1 MTAVILH
8 LSDIHIKTARDLI
21 LKRAKSIAA
30 CVFSSLPSASQIFV
44 VVSGD
49 IVFSG
54 KVEEYVLAGIF
65 FGEIRGAILAEAELP
80 VSFVIVPGNHD
91 CDFDKNNSA
100 RKMLIK
106 SIDESEDPE
115 IDASVIEICTSIQGD
130 FFAFRDSLESNSE
143 VYGDSLWR
151 TTRFDV
157 EGKVLSF
164 ECLNVSWVSRL
175 KEEPGRL
182 YFPIEHYKADKSD
195 SVDIRLV
202 VMHHPLNW
210 FSQTIYKPFRAFL
223 RQTANIIISGH
234 EHQANVGIV
243 HDAESEKSAFVEG
256 CVLQGEKNLS
266 DSAFNVIVLD
276 VEVGQFASTRYAW
289 NGDMFKPTEEGSW
302 ADYHELP
309 AKQRNPFPIAE
320 SFLERLDDPGAFF
333 KHPSQVNIT
342 LSDIFVYPDLRKVG
356 GAEDKRRSFISAN
369 RLLSP
374 EVTEDG
380 ALVEGE
386 EKAGCTSLL
395 FQLYRQYHGRGFV
408 PILING
414 KDLRR
419 TTDAEINSAI
429 KHAVETQYGKIHVEA
444 FLQLPAGQKLLLID
458 GFDESSMKAAD
469 ARADLLCALKKRFGH
484 MVVTTGAMFEMREML
499 DGDVSRQLLAL
510 QHYQLQPFGYL
521 LRSQLIERWFSLGA
535 DGTVDEAAFI
545 GRCDQAERLMDVVMA
560 KTVVPSHPLYLL
572 TLLQSMEAGRSGDF
586 KESALG
592 YYYQYL
598 LTEAFQFSGV
608 KPEKLTEIFQYSAH
622 LAWEFHFQKKSEL
635 TKDELREF
643 NARFSKEWVTVDFST
658 CLEILLSA
666 RVLCRVGDDFKFR
679 YPYIYYYLKGHY
691 LSENL
696 LDLDVRA
703 YIGHC
708 TGHLYV
714 RDYANTVLFLAHHSN
729 DDFVLNSISGALHG
743 LFRAHAPITFDGD
756 TVGIKQLIEDS
767 PQLTYSGESPVE
779 HRKRRNQL
787 QDELDDGRNGHDG
800 LSEVEES
807 SPELSLI
814 AQMTMLF
821 KTTEILGQVLKNQ
834 YAKIPRARKVD
845 LLEDLFNGP
854 LRAIRD
860 FYSYL
865 EKNPDALLAEI
876 DAALLR
882 KGKVDKEEDRK
893 AIARRVV
900 ASLVQIITFSFLLRA
915 AQSVSSDSL
924 SEDVREV
931 VKKNPTL
938 AFRLIEVNIILDSPK
953 AIPRQKL
960 KQLHKDLSKD
970 LLGAR
975 LLQIMVLNRLYM
987 FKTSEQDMQW
997 LNGELNIGLGIQ
1009 HAITYQQ
1016 QTHRR
1021 VK

>member
-8 LSDIHIKTARDLI
+8 LSDIHIKSAKDPI

-30 CVFSSLPSASQIFV
+30 CLFSSLPSASKVFV

-49 IVFSG
+49 IAFSG
-54 KVEEYVLAGIF
+54 QADQYSLASTF
-65 FGEIRGAILAEAELP
+65 FEEIRAAILAEADLP

-91 CDFDKNNSA
+91 CNFDKNSSA

-106 SIDESEDPE
+106 SIDESENPE
-115 IDASVIEICTSIQGD
+115 IDASVIDACTSIQGD
-130 FFAFRDSLESNSE
+130 FFAFREALENNPNAH
-143 VYGDSLWR
+143 GDSLWR
-151 TTRFDV
+151 TAIYEV
-157 EGKVLSF
+157 EGRCLSF
-164 ECLNVSWVSRL
+164 ECLNVSWVSKL

-182 YFPIEHYKADKSD
+182 YFPVELYKAKKSS
-195 SVDIRLV
+195 SVDVRV
-202 VMHHPLNW
+202 VVLHHPLNW
-210 FSQTIYKPFRAFL
+210 FSQTIYKPFRTFL
-223 RQTANIIISGH
+223 RQRANIIISGH

-256 CVLQGEKNLS
+256 CVLQGDKNLS
-266 DSAFNVIVLD
+266 DSAFNVVVLD
-276 VEVGQFASTRYAW
+276 IDEGQFASTRFAW
-289 NGDMFKPTEEGSW
+289 IGDMYKPTEEGSW
-302 ADYHELP
+302 ADYHDLP
-309 AKQRNPFPIAE
+309 AKRANPFPIAE

-333 KHPSQVNIT
+333 KHPGQSNIT
-342 LSDIFVYPDLRKVG
+342 LSDIFVYPDLCKVG
-356 GAEDKRRSFISAN
+356 NGDDKRRSFFSSQ

-374 EVTEDG
+374 EVTADG

-395 FQLYRQYHGRGFV
+395 FELYRQYHGRGFV

-414 KDLRR
+414 KELRR
-419 TTDAEINSAI
+419 TTDTEINSAI
-429 KHAVETQYGKIHVEA
+429 KHAVEVQYGKSYVEA
-444 FLQLPAGQKLLLID
+444 FCQLPATQKLLLID
-458 GFDESSMKAAD
+458 HFDESSMKAAD
-469 ARADLLCALKKRFGH
+469 ARANLLCALKKRFGH

-499 DGDVSRQLLAL
+499 DGDASRQLLAL

-521 LRSQLIERWFSLGA
+521 LRTQLIERWFSLGA
-535 DGTVDEAAFI
+535 DGTVDEATFI
-545 GRCDQAERLMDVVMA
+545 AQCDQAERLMDVVMA

-598 LTEAFQFSGV
+598 LTEAFQLSGV

-622 LAWEFHFQKKSEL
+622 LAWEFHLQQKGEL

-643 NARFSKEWVTVDFST
+643 NDRFSKKWVTVDFSRR
-658 CLEILLSA
+658 LDILLAA
-666 RVLCRVGDDFKFR
+666 RVLCRVGDDYKFR

-696 LDLDVRA
+696 TDLDIRA

-708 TGHLYV
+708 TEHLYV
-714 RDYANTVLFLAHHSN
+714 RDHANTVLFLAHHSN
-729 DDFVLNSISGALHG
+729 DEFVLNSISGALHG
-743 LFRAHAPITFDGD
+743 LFRAHAPVTFEGD
-756 TVGIKQLIEDS
+756 TNGIKQLIKDA
-767 PQLTYSGESPVE
+767 PKLAYSGESPVE
-779 HRKRRNQL
+779 HRKRRNELHDQ
-787 QDELDDGRNGHDG
+787 LDDGHDG
-800 LSEVEES
+800 LSETEES

-814 AQMTMLF
+814 AQMTVLM

-834 YAKIPRARKVD
+834 YAKIPRTRKVD

-865 EKNPDALLAEI
+865 EKNPDSLVAEI
-876 DAALLR
+876 DAELLR
-882 KGKVDKEEDRK
+882 KGKVDKEDDRK

-900 ASLVQIITFSFLLRA
+900 ASLVQIITFAFVLRA
-915 AQSVSSDSL
+915 AQSANSDSL

-931 VKKNPTL
+931 VKKNSTL
-938 AFRLIEVNIILDSPK
+938 AFKLIELNIILDSPK

-960 KQLHKDLSKD
+960 KQLHKDVEKD
-970 LLGAR
+970 LVAAR

-987 FKTSEQDMQW
+987 FKTTEQDMQW
-997 LNGELNIGLGIQ
+997 LNGELKIDLGIQ
-1009 HAITYQQ
+1009 HAITYQEKS
-1016 QTHRR
+1016 RR
-1021 VK
+1021 LVK

>member
-1 MTAVILH
+1 MTSVILH
-8 LSDIHIKTARDLI
+8 LSDMHIKSAKDPI

-30 CVFSSLPSASQIFV
+30 CVFSSLPSASRVFV

-49 IVFSG
+49 IAFSG
-54 KVEEYVLAGIF
+54 QADQYALAATF
-65 FGEIRGAILAEAELP
+65 FDEIRSTILAEAELP
-80 VSFVIVPGNHD
+80 VSFVIAPGNHD

-106 SIDESEDPE
+106 SIDESDDPE
-115 IDASVIEICTSIQGD
+115 IDASVIETCTSIQGD
-130 FFAFRDSLESNSE
+130 FFAFRDALENNPE
-143 VYGDSLWR
+143 AYGDSLWR
-151 TTRFDV
+151 TARYEV
-157 EGKVLSF
+157 EGKSFSF
-164 ECLNVSWVSRL
+164 ECLNVSWVSKQ

-182 YFPIEHYKADKSD
+182 YFPVEHYKAEKSGG
-195 SVDIRLV
+195 VDVRFV
-202 VMHHPLNW
+202 VLHHPLNW
-210 FSQTIYKPFRAFL
+210 FSQTIYKPFKTFL

-243 HDAESEKSAFVEG
+243 HDSESEKSAFVEG
-256 CVLQGEKNLS
+256 CVLQGEKDLS
-266 DSAFNVIVLD
+266 DSAFNVVVLD
-276 VEVGQFASTRYAW
+276 LEVSQFASTRYAW
-289 NGDMFKPTEEGSW
+289 GGDMYKSSEEGSW
-302 ADYHELP
+302 ADYHDLP
-309 AKQRNPFPIAE
+309 AKRANPFPIAD

-333 KHPSQVNIT
+333 KHPGQTNIT
-342 LSDIFVYPDLRKVG
+342 LSDIFVFPDLRKVG
-356 GAEDKRRSFISAN
+356 NGEDKRRSFISAQ

-374 EVTEDG
+374 EVTADG

-395 FQLYRQYHGRGFV
+395 FELYRQYHGRGFV

-414 KDLRR
+414 KELRR
-419 TTDAEINSAI
+419 TADSEINSAI
-429 KHAVETQYGKIHVEA
+429 KHAVEVQYGKSHVEA
-444 FLQLPAGQKLLLID
+444 FCQLPATQKLLLID
-458 GFDESSMKAAD
+458 NFDDSSMKAAD

-499 DGDVSRQLLAL
+499 DGDASRQLLAL

-521 LRSQLIERWFSLGA
+521 LRSQLIERWFALGA
-535 DGTVDEAAFI
+535 DGTVDEATFI
-545 GRCDQAERLMDVVMA
+545 AQCDQAERLMDVVMA

-598 LTEAFQFSGV
+598 LTEAFQLSGV
-608 KPEKLTEIFQYSAH
+608 KPNKLTEIFQYSAH
-622 LAWEFHFQKKSEL
+622 LAWEFHFRKKSEL

-643 NARFSKEWVTVDFST
+643 NDRFSKQWVTVDFSRR
-658 CLEILLSA
+658 LDILLAA
-666 RVLCRVGDDFKFR
+666 RVLCRVGDDYKFR
-679 YPYIYYYLKGHY
+679 YPYIYYYLKGHF

-696 LDLDVRA
+696 SDLDIRA

-708 TGHLYV
+708 TEHLYV
-714 RDYANTVLFLAHHSN
+714 RDHANTVLFLAHHSN
-729 DDFVLNSISGALHG
+729 DEFVLNSISGALHG
-743 LFRAHAPITFDGD
+743 LFRAHAPVTFEGD
-756 TVGIKQLIEDS
+756 TTGIKRLIEDA
-767 PQLTYSGESPVE
+767 PKLTYTGESPVE
-779 HRKRRNQL
+779 HRKRRNEL
-787 QDELDDGRNGHDG
+787 QDQLDDGHDG
-800 LSEVEES
+800 LSETEES

-834 YAKIPRARKVD
+834 YAKIPRAQKVD

-865 EKNPDALLAEI
+865 EKNPDALVAEI

-900 ASLVQIITFSFLLRA
+900 ASLVQIITFAFVLRA
-915 AQSVSSDSL
+915 AQSANSDSL
-924 SEDVREV
+924 SEDVRDV
-931 VKKNPTL
+931 VRKNQTL
-938 AFRLIEVNIILDSPK
+938 AFKLIELNIILDSPK

-960 KQLHKDLSKD
+960 KQLHKDVEKD
-970 LLGAR
+970 LVAAR

-987 FKTSEQDMQW
+987 FKTTEQDMQW
-997 LNGELNIGLGIQ
+997 LNGELNIDLGIQ
-1009 HAITYQQ
+1009 HAITYQEKS
-1016 QTHRR
+1016 RR
-1021 VK
+1021 LVR

>member
-8 LSDIHIKTARDLI
+8 LSDIHIKSAKDPI

-30 CVFSSLPSASQIFV
+30 CVFSSLPSASKIFI

-49 IVFSG
+49 IAFSG
-54 KVEEYVLAGIF
+54 QADQYALAAVF
-65 FGEIRGAILAEAELP
+65 FDEIRSAIVAETDVP
-80 VSFVIVPGNHD
+80 VSFIIVPGNHD

-106 SIDESEDPE
+106 SIDESDNPD
-115 IDASVIEICTSIQGD
+115 IDASVIETCTSIQGN
-130 FFAFRDSLESNSE
+130 FFAFRDRLESNPNT
-143 VYGDSLWR
+143 YGDSLWR
-151 TTRFDV
+151 TARYEV
-157 EGKVLSF
+157 EGKSFSF
-164 ECLNVSWVSRL
+164 ECLNVSWVSKL
-175 KEEPGRL
+175 KEEPGHL
-182 YFPIEHYKADKSD
+182 FFPIERYKAEKSD
-195 SVDIRLV
+195 CVDVRLV
-202 VMHHPLNW
+202 VLHHPLNW
-210 FSQTIYKPFRAFL
+210 FSQTIYKPFRTFL

-243 HDAESEKSAFVEG
+243 HDAESEKSAYVEG
-256 CVLQGEKNLS
+256 CVLQGEKDLS
-266 DSAFNVIVLD
+266 DSAFNVVVLD
-276 VEVGQFASTRYAW
+276 IEVGQFSSTRYAW
-289 NGDMFKPTEEGSW
+289 GGDMYKPTEEGSW
-302 ADYHELP
+302 ADYHDLP
-309 AKQRNPFPIAE
+309 AKRANPFPIAE

-333 KHPSQVNIT
+333 KHPGQANIT

-356 GAEDKRRSFISAN
+356 NGEEKRRSFISAQ

-374 EVTEDG
+374 DVTADG

-395 FQLYRQYHGRGFV
+395 FELYRQYHGRGFV
-408 PILING
+408 PILICG
-414 KDLRR
+414 KELRR
-419 TTDAEINSAI
+419 TTDAEINSAM
-429 KHAVETQYGKIHVEA
+429 KHAVEVQYGKGYVDA
-444 FLQLPAGQKLLLID
+444 FFQLPSAQKLLLID
-458 GFDESSMKAAD
+458 NFDESSMKAAD
-469 ARADLLCALKKRFGH
+469 ARADLLCELKKRFGH

-499 DGDVSRQLLAL
+499 DGDASRQLLVL

-535 DGTVDEAAFI
+535 DGTVDEATFI
-545 GRCDQAERLMDVVMA
+545 ARCDQAERLMDVVMA

-592 YYYQYL
+592 HYYQYL
-598 LTEAFQFSGV
+598 LTEAFQLSGV

-622 LAWEFHFQKKSEL
+622 LAWEFHLHRRSEL

-643 NARFSKEWVTVDFST
+643 NNRFSKQWVTVEFSQR
-658 CLEILLSA
+658 LEVLLAA
-666 RVLCRVGDDFKFR
+666 RVLCQVGDEYKFR
-679 YPYIYYYLKGHY
+679 YPYIYYYLKGQY
-691 LSENL
+691 LSQNL
-696 LDLDVRA
+696 SDLEVRA

-708 TGHLYV
+708 TQHLYV
-714 RDYANTVLFLAHHSN
+714 RDHANTVLFLAHHST
-729 DDFVLNSISGALHG
+729 DEFVLNSIAESLHG
-743 LFRAHAPITFDGD
+743 LFRAHAPVTFEGD
-756 TVGIKQLIEDS
+756 TAGIKRLIEDA
-767 PQLTYSGESPVE
+767 PKLTYSGESPVE
-779 HRKRRNQL
+779 HRKRRNEM
-787 QDELDDGRNGHDG
+787 QDQLDDGHDG
-800 LSEVEES
+800 LSAMEES
-807 SPELSLI
+807 TPELSLI

-834 YAKIPRARKVD
+834 YAKIPRTRKVD

-865 EKNPDALLAEI
+865 EKNPDALVAEI

-882 KGKVDKEEDRK
+882 KGKVDKEEERK

-900 ASLVQIITFSFLLRA
+900 ASLVQIITFAFVLRA
-915 AQSVSSDSL
+915 AQSANSDSL

-938 AFRLIEVNIILDSPK
+938 AFKLIELNIILDSPK

-960 KQLHKDLSKD
+960 KQLHQDVEKDLVA
-970 LLGAR
+970 AR

-987 FKTSEQDMQW
+987 FKTTEQDMQW
-997 LNGELNIGLGIQ
+997 LNGELNIDLGIQ
-1009 HAITYQQ
+1009 HAIAYQEKS
-1016 QTHRR
+1016 RR
-1021 VK
+1021 LVR

>member
-8 LSDIHIKTARDLI
+8 LSDIHIKSPQDPI
-21 LKRAKSIAA
+21 LKRAKNIAA
-30 CVFSSLPSASQIFV
+30 CMFSSLPSASRVFI

-49 IVFSG
+49 IAFSG
-54 KVEEYVLAGIF
+54 KASQYALAEKF
-65 FGEIRGAILAEAELP
+65 FAEIRNAILAEAVLP

-106 SIDESEDPE
+106 SIDDSDDPE
-115 IDASVIEICTSIQGD
+115 IDTSVIETCTSIQGD
-130 FFAFRDSLESNSE
+130 FFAFRDAIENNPDAH
-143 VYGDSLWR
+143 GDSLWR
-151 TTRFDV
+151 TARFQV
-157 EGKVLSF
+157 EGKSFSF
-164 ECLNVSWVSRL
+164 ECLNVSWVSKL

-182 YFPIEHYKADKSD
+182 FFPIDNYKAQKPG
-195 SVDIRLV
+195 SVDVRLV
-202 VMHHPLNW
+202 VLHHPLNW
-210 FSQTIYKPFRAFL
+210 FSQTIYKPFRTFL
-223 RQTANIIISGH
+223 RQSANIIISGH

-243 HDAESEKSAFVEG
+243 HDAESKKSAFVEG
-256 CVLQGEKNLS
+256 CVLQGEKDLS
-266 DSAFNVIVLD
+266 DSAFNVVILD
-276 VEVGQFASTRYAW
+276 IEVGQFASTRYVWA
-289 NGDMFKPTEEGSW
+289 GDMYKPTEDGSW
-302 ADYHELP
+302 ADYHDLP
-309 AKQRNPFPIAE
+309 AKRTNPFPIAE

-333 KHPSQVNIT
+333 KHPGQTNIT

-356 GAEDKRRSFISAN
+356 NGEDKRRSFINSK

-374 EVTEDG
+374 EVTADG
-380 ALVEGE
+380 ALVEGD

-395 FQLYRQYHGRGFV
+395 FDLYRQYHGRGFV
-408 PILING
+408 PVLING
-414 KDLRR
+414 KELRR
-419 TTDAEINSAI
+419 TSDAEIHSAI
-429 KHAVETQYGKIHVEA
+429 RHAVEVQYGKAHVDA
-444 FLQLPAGQKLLLID
+444 FSQLPASQKLLLID
-458 GFDESSMKAAD
+458 NFDESSMKAAD

-499 DGDVSRQLLAL
+499 DGDASRQLLAL
-510 QHYQLQPFGYL
+510 QHYQLQPFGYQ

-535 DGTVDEAAFI
+535 DGTVDEARFI
-545 GRCDQAERLMDVVMA
+545 AQCDQAERLMDVVMA

-598 LTEAFQFSGV
+598 LTEAFQLSGV
-608 KPEKLTEIFQYSAH
+608 KPNKLTEIFQYSAH
-622 LAWEFHFQKKSEL
+622 LAWEFHLHKKSEL
-635 TKDELREF
+635 TKEELREF
-643 NARFSKEWVTVDFST
+643 NDRFSKHWVTVEFSRY
-658 CLEILLSA
+658 LDILLAA
-666 RVLCRVGDDFKFR
+666 RVLCRSGDDYKFR

-696 LDLDVRA
+696 SDLDIRA

-708 TGHLYV
+708 TEHLYV
-714 RDYANTVLFLAHHSN
+714 RDHANTVLFLAHHSN
-729 DDFVLNSISGALHG
+729 DEFVLNSISSALHG
-743 LFRAHAPITFDGD
+743 LFRTHAPVTFEGD
-756 TVGIKQLIEDS
+756 TTGIKQLIEDA
-767 PQLTYSGESPVE
+767 PKLIYSGESPIE
-779 HRKRRNQL
+779 HRKRRNEL
-787 QDELDDGRNGHDG
+787 QDQLDDGHDG
-800 LSEVEES
+800 LSESEES

-834 YAKIPRARKVD
+834 YAKITRSRKVD

-865 EKNPDALLAEI
+865 EKNPDALVAEI
-876 DAALLR
+876 DVALLR
-882 KGKVDKEEDRK
+882 KGKIDNDEDRK

-900 ASLVQIITFSFLLRA
+900 ASLVQIITFAFILRA
-915 AQSVSSDSL
+915 AQSANSDSL

-938 AFRLIEVNIILDSPK
+938 AFKLIELNIILDSPK

-960 KQLHKDLSKD
+960 KHLHKDVEKD
-970 LLGAR
+970 LVAAR

-997 LNGELNIGLGIQ
+997 LNGELKIDLGIQ
-1009 HAITYQQ
+1009 HAITYQEKS
-1016 QTHRR
+1016 RR
-1021 VK
+1021 LVK

>member
-8 LSDIHIKTARDLI
+8 LSDIHIKSSLDPI
-21 LKRAKSIAA
+21 LKRAQSIAA
-30 CVFSSLPSASQIFV
+30 CTFSSLPSASRVFI

-49 IVFSG
+49 VAFSG
-54 KVEEYVLAGIF
+54 QADQYALAKTF
-65 FGEIRGAILAEAELP
+65 FAEIRHAILTEAKLP

-91 CDFDKNNSA
+91 CDFAKNNSA

-106 SIDESEDPE
+106 SIDDSDDPE
-115 IDASVIEICTSIQGD
+115 IDASVIETCTSIQGE
-130 FFAFRDSLESNSE
+130 FFAFRDALESNPE
-143 VYGDSLWR
+143 AHGDSLWR
-151 TTRFDV
+151 TAAFQV
-157 EGKVLSF
+157 EGKSFSF
-164 ECLNVSWVSRL
+164 ECLNVSWVSKL

-182 YFPIEHYKADKSD
+182 FFPIDNYRAKKSD
-195 SVDIRLV
+195 SVDVRLV
-202 VMHHPLNW
+202 VLHHPLNW
-210 FSQTIYKPFRAFL
+210 FSQAIYKPFRTFL

-234 EHQANVGIV
+234 EHQANVGVV

-256 CVLQGEKNLS
+256 CVLQGEKDLS
-266 DSAFNVIVLD
+266 DSAFNVVILD
-276 VEVGQFASTRYAW
+276 IEGGQFASTRYAW
-289 NGDMFKPTEEGSW
+289 AGDMYKPTEEGSW
-302 ADYHELP
+302 ADYHDLP
-309 AKQRNPFPIAE
+309 AKRANPFPIAE

-333 KHPSQVNIT
+333 KHPGQTNIT

-356 GAEDKRRSFISAN
+356 NGEDKRRSFVSSQ

-374 EVTEDG
+374 EVTADG
-380 ALVEGE
+380 ALVEGD

-395 FQLYRQYHGRGFV
+395 FELYRQYHGRGFV
-408 PILING
+408 PVLING
-414 KDLRR
+414 KELRR
-419 TTDAEINSAI
+419 TSDAEIHSAI
-429 KHAVETQYGKIHVEA
+429 RHAVEVQYGKAQAEA
-444 FLQLPAGQKLLLID
+444 FSQLPASQKLLLID
-458 GFDESSMKAAD
+458 NFDESSMKAAD

-499 DGDVSRQLLAL
+499 DGDASRQLLAL
-510 QHYQLQPFGYL
+510 QHYQLQPFGYQ

-535 DGTVDEAAFI
+535 DGTVDESRFI
-545 GRCDQAERLMDVVMA
+545 AQCDQAERLMDVVMA

-598 LTEAFQFSGV
+598 LTEAFQLSGV
-608 KPEKLTEIFQYSAH
+608 KPNKLTEIFQYSAH
-622 LAWEFHFQKKSEL
+622 LAWEFHLHKKSEL
-635 TKDELREF
+635 TKEELREF
-643 NARFSKEWVTVDFST
+643 NDRFSKHWVTVDFSHY
-658 CLEILLSA
+658 LDILLAS
-666 RVLCRVGDDFKFR
+666 RVLCRSGDDYKFR

-696 LDLDVRA
+696 LDLDIRA

-708 TGHLYV
+708 AEHLYV
-714 RDYANTVLFLAHHSN
+714 RDHANTVLFLAHHSN
-729 DDFVLNSISGALHG
+729 DEFVLNSISSALHG
-743 LFRAHAPITFDGD
+743 LFRTHAPVSFEGD
-756 TVGIKQLIEDS
+756 TTGIKQLIENA
-767 PQLTYSGESPVE
+767 PKLTYSGESPVE
-779 HRKRRNQL
+779 HRRRRNKL
-787 QDELDDGRNGHDG
+787 QDQFDDGRDG
-800 LSEVEES
+800 LAETEES

-834 YAKIPRARKVD
+834 YAKIPRSRKVD

-865 EKNPDALLAEI
+865 ESNPDALVAEI
-876 DAALLR
+876 DAALQR
-882 KGKVDKEEDRK
+882 KGKIDNDEDRK

-900 ASLVQIITFSFLLRA
+900 ASLVQIITFAFVLRA
-915 AQSVSSDSL
+915 AQSANSDSL

-938 AFRLIEVNIILDSPK
+938 AFKLIELNIILDSPK

-960 KQLHKDLSKD
+960 KQLHKDVEKD
-970 LLGAR
+970 LVAER

-997 LNGELNIGLGIQ
+997 LNGELKIGLNIQ
-1009 HAITYQQ
+1009 HAITYQEKS
-1016 QTHRR
+1016 RR
-1021 VK
+1021 LVK

>member
-8 LSDIHIKTARDLI
+8 LSDIHIKSPKDPI
-21 LKRAKSIAA
+21 LKRTKNIAA
-30 CVFSSLPSASQIFV
+30 CVYSSLPSASKVFV

-49 IVFSG
+49 IAFSG
-54 KVEEYVLAGIF
+54 QADQYA
-65 FGEIRGAILAEAELP
+65 LAEAFFSEIRSAIVAEADVP

-106 SIDESEDPE
+106 SIDESDDPE
-115 IDASVIEICTSIQGD
+115 IDASVIETCTSIQGD
-130 FFAFRDSLESNSE
+130 YFAFRDALENNPE
-143 VYGDSLWR
+143 AYGDSLWR
-151 TTRFDV
+151 TARYEV
-157 EGKVLSF
+157 EGKSFSF
-164 ECLNVSWVSRL
+164 ECLNVSWVSKLR
-175 KEEPGRL
+175 EEPGRL
-182 YFPIEHYKADKSD
+182 YFPVEHYKDEKSGC
-195 SVDIRLV
+195 VDVRFV
-202 VMHHPLNW
+202 VLHHPLNW
-210 FSQTIYKPFRAFL
+210 FSQTIYKPFRTFL

-243 HDAESEKSAFVEG
+243 HDSESEKSAFVEG
-256 CVLQGEKNLS
+256 CVLQGEKDLS
-266 DSAFNVIVLD
+266 DSAFNVVVLD
-276 VEVGQFASTRYAW
+276 VEVRQFASTRYAW
-289 NGDMFKPTEEGSW
+289 DGNMYKPTEEGSW
-302 ADYHELP
+302 ADYHDLP
-309 AKQRNPFPIAE
+309 AKRANPFPIAD

-333 KHPSQVNIT
+333 KHPGQTNIT
-342 LSDIFVYPDLRKVG
+342 LSDIFVFPDLRRVG
-356 GAEDKRRSFISAN
+356 NGEDKRRSFIGAQ

-374 EVTEDG
+374 EMTADG

-395 FQLYRQYHGRGFV
+395 FELYRQYHGRGFV
-408 PILING
+408 PILIYG
-414 KDLRR
+414 KELRR
-419 TTDAEINSAI
+419 TTDAEINAAI
-429 KHAVETQYGKIHVEA
+429 KHAVEVQYGKNHVEA
-444 FLQLPAGQKLLLID
+444 FSQLPATQKLLLID
-458 GFDESSMKAAD
+458 NFDESSMKAAD

-499 DGDVSRQLLAL
+499 DGDASRQLLAL

-521 LRSQLIERWFSLGA
+521 LRSKLIERWFSLGA
-535 DGTVDEAAFI
+535 DGTVDEATFI
-545 GRCDQAERLMDVVMA
+545 AQCDQAERLMDVVMA

-598 LTEAFQFSGV
+598 LTEAFQLSGV

-622 LAWEFHFQKKSEL
+622 LAWEFHLHEKNEL
-635 TKDELREF
+635 TQNELREF
-643 NARFSKEWVTVDFST
+643 NDRFSKHWVTVDFSRR
-658 CLEILLSA
+658 LDILLGA
-666 RVLCRVGDDFKFR
+666 RVLCRVGDDYKFR
-679 YPYIYYYLKGHY
+679 YPYIFYYLKGHY

-696 LDLDVRA
+696 SDLDIRA

-708 TGHLYV
+708 TEHLYV
-714 RDYANTVLFLAHHSN
+714 RDHANTVLFLAHHSN
-729 DDFVLNSISGALHG
+729 DEFVLNSISGALHG
-743 LFRAHAPITFDGD
+743 LFRSHAPVTFEGD
-756 TVGIKQLIEDS
+756 TTGIKQLIEDA
-767 PQLTYSGESPVE
+767 PKLTYSGESPIE
-779 HRKRRNQL
+779 HRKRRNEL
-787 QDELDDGRNGHDG
+787 QDQLDDGHDG
-800 LSEVEES
+800 LSETEES

-814 AQMTMLF
+814 AQMTVLL

-834 YAKIPRARKVD
+834 YAKIPRTRKVD

-865 EKNPDALLAEI
+865 ERNPDALVAEI

-882 KGKVDKEEDRK
+882 KGKIDKEEDRK
-893 AIARRVV
+893 AIAHRVV
-900 ASLVQIITFSFLLRA
+900 ASLVQIITFAFVLRA
-915 AQSVSSDSL
+915 AQSANSDSL

-931 VKKNPTL
+931 VKRNPTL
-938 AFRLIEVNIILDSPK
+938 AFKLIELNIILDSPK

-960 KQLHKDLSKD
+960 KQLHKDVEKD
-970 LLGAR
+970 IVAAR

-997 LNGELNIGLGIQ
+997 LNGELKIDLGIQ
-1009 HAITYQQ
+1009 HAITYQEKS
-1016 QTHRR
+1016 RR
-1021 VK
+1021 QVR